1 VGPLKVFLDANVLF
15 SASLGGPAFELLWE
29 LAERGRVELLT
40 SPYALLEA
48 ERNLDRKR
56 PEAKKAFLRR
66 LRRVR
71 LVPDV
76 PEADLPGLP
85 PGDAILYAAARRAGA
100 DVFLTG
106 DRRHFGRLME
116 DEGARP
122 RVRTPRAF
130 LLEEGR

>member
-1 VGPLKVFLDANVLF
+1 MGPLKVFLDANVLF
-15 SASLGGPAFELLWE
+15 SASLGGPAFELLWA
-29 LAERGRVELLT
+29 LAERGQVELLT

-48 ERNLDRKR
+48 ERNLERKR
-56 PEAKKAFLRR
+56 PEAKKALIRHLRW
-66 LRRVR
+66 VR
-71 LVPDV
+71 LVSDV
-76 PEADLPGLP
+76 PEANVPGLP
-85 PGDAILYAAARRAGA
+85 PGDAALYAAARQAGA

-116 DEGARP
+116 DESAHP

>member
-1 VGPLKVFLDANVLF
+1 MGPLKVFLDANVLF

-48 ERNLDRKR
+48 ERNLERKR
-56 PEAKKAFLRR
+56 PEAKNALLRR
-66 LRRVR
+66 LRQVR

-85 PGDAILYAAARRAGA
+85 PGDAALYAAARRAGA

-116 DEGARP
+116 DESTRP
-122 RVRTPRAF
+122 RVSTPRAF

>member
-1 VGPLKVFLDANVLF
+1 MGPLKVFLDANVLF
-15 SASLGGPAFELLWE
+15 SASLGGPAFELLWA
-29 LAERGRVELLT
+29 LAERGQVELLT

-48 ERNLDRKR
+48 ERNLERKR
-56 PEAKKAFLRR
+56 PEAKKALIRHLRW
-66 LRRVR
+66 VR
-71 LVPDV
+71 LVSDV
-76 PEADLPGLP
+76 PEANVPGLP
-85 PGDAILYAAARRAGA
+85 PGDAALYAAARQAGA

-116 DEGARP
+116 DEDARP